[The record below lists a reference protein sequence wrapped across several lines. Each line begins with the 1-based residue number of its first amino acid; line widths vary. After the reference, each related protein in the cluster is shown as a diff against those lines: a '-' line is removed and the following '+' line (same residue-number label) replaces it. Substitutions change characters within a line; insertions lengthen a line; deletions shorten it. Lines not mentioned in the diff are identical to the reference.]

1 MIEAE
6 NIVKSYNGEPCLRG
20 VSLHVAAGEFLSVM
34 GESGSGKSTLLEIL
48 AGVRRPDAGQVRVAG
63 EDIGSL
69 SSEALAKFR
78 RTKIGVVYQNFR
90 LISTLT
96 AEDNIR
102 LPLLLEKMPRAEVRR
117 RVEETAEHL
126 RVSSS
131 LKKYPGELS
140 GGQQQRV
147 ALARALAYRPPV
159 LFLDEPTGSL
169 DSENSQN
176 VLELLSR
183 VNRAEGVTV
192 VQITHSLEAAAY
204 GSRILRIRDGE
215 IRP

>member
-117 RVEETAEHL
+117 RVEETAELL

-204 GSRILRIRDGE
+204 GSRILCIRDGE

>member
-117 RVEETAEHL
+117 RVEETAELL

-131 LKKYPGELS
+131 LKKYSGELS